1 MRMCSV
7 VSDSFATS
15 WTIDSLLGS
24 SVHWNFPDKNTNVGC
39 CFLLQG
45 NLPTQGLNL
54 CLLSLL
60 NWQADSLPVHHL

>member
-1 MRMCSV
+1 MRVLSV

-15 WTIDSLLGS
+15 WPVYSLLGS
-24 SVHWNFPDKNTNVGC
+24 SVHWNFPDKNTKVGC
-39 CFLLQG
+39 RFLFQG

-60 NWQADSLPVHHL
+60 NRQADSLPVHHL